1 MQEGRLD
8 RYETIL
14 RGLARK
20 DRLRSLVPRVGID
33 FSSND
38 YLALA
43 STPRLRAAVITALA
57 DGTPIGAGGS
67 RLLRGNCRE
76 HETLEAHAAH
86 FFGVESA
93 LFFGSGYIA
102 NFAVL
107 TTLPQRGDLIL
118 FDALVHAS
126 IHEGVRAGR
135 AESREVAHNDA
146 DAVESAIRRWRA
158 AGGRGRIFIA
168 VESLY
173 SMDGDFAPLAD
184 LVALANKYDGF
195 LIVDEAHA
203 TGVYGLQGRGLAA
216 AYEGQGNVV
225 AVHTCG
231 KALGVAG
238 ALVTGPGVFR
248 DFLVNRCRPFIYA
261 TAPTPLTAV
270 AVQEALAILAEEP
283 ERREHLSALVDLANR
298 EIAARGIAR
307 PSGSQILPVIV
318 GDNGRAMALATALQA
333 RGFDIRGVRPPTVP
347 EGTARLRISL
357 TLNADAEAVRAMLDA
372 LAEEIERLGG

>member
-1 MQEGRLD
+1 MREGRLA
-8 RYETIL
+8 RYEMIL

-20 DRLRSLVPRVGID
+20 DRLRSLAPRSGID

-43 STPRLRAAVITALA
+43 SAPRLRDAVMAALA
-57 DGTPIGAGGS
+57 AGTPIGAGGS

-76 HETLEAHAAH
+76 HEALEAQAAV
-86 FFGVESA
+86 FFGAERA
-93 LFFGSGYIA
+93 LFFGAGYVA

-107 TTLPQRGDLIL
+107 TTLPQKGDLL
-118 FDALVHAS
+118 VLDALVHAS
-126 IHEGVRAGR
+126 VHEGARAGR
-135 AESREVAHNDA
+135 AERRQVAHNDA
-146 DAVESAIRRWRA
+146 DAVESAIVAWRA
-158 AGGRGRIFIA
+158 AGGGGQVFIV

-184 LVALANKYDGF
+184 LVGLADRHDAF

-216 AYEGQGNVV
+216 AYEGRGNVV

-238 ALVTGPGVFR
+238 ALVTGPGVLC
-248 DFLVNRCRPFIYA
+248 DFMINRCRPFIYA
-261 TAPTPLTAV
+261 TAPSPLTAV

-283 ERREHLSALVDLANR
+283 ERRQRLAGLVDLANR
-298 EIAARGIAR
+298 EIAARGIA
-307 PSGSQILPVIV
+307 PASGSQILPVVV
-318 GDNGRAMALATALQA
+318 GDNGRAMALAAALQA

-357 TLNADAEAVRAMLDA
+357 TLNADAEAVHAMLDA
-372 LAEEIERLGG
+372 LAEEIERIGG